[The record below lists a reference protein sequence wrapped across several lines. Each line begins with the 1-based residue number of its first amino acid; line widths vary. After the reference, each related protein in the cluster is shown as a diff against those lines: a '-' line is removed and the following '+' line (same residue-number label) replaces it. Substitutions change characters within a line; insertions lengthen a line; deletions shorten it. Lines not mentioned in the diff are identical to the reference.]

1 MKNKGVTELVDKL
14 LLSKLFE
21 GLNPIVTFKLEKLNP
36 DSLEEA
42 IKMACKIER
51 ALSNFNNHKKNNKIE
66 QNEQTHLVACLISKY

>member
-21 GLNPIVTFKLEKLNP
+21 GLNPIVMFKLEKLNP
-36 DSLEEA
+36 DSQEEA

-51 ALSNFNNHKKNNKIE
+51 AFSNFNNHKKNNKIE